1 MPTGIPTSDELKLDI
16 LELIEK
22 GVPQKQISK
31 DLHTSLSTISRVKKE
46 FYGKDIRSMD
56 RVIAGNKKTGTLTAV
71 GPNHYVGTCLV
82 RGKMKKRHFNIC
94 GSKDAINA
102 WEKWKASL
110 NTPKPVTIEL
120 NDPKPVT
127 VTNDI
132 KIEEPVMANM
142 EAEAP
147 KNSDLYILA
156 VGTPKI
162 AAWFDDEEKA
172 REAMHIANKALEF
185 AGVDVRYS
193 VLPVKVEIQNS

>member
-22 GVPQKQISK
+22 GVPQKQIAK
-31 DLHTSLSTISRVKKE
+31 DLHASISTVCRVKKE

-56 RVIAGNKKTGTLTAV
+56 KVIAGDKHNGTLTAV

-102 WEKWKASL
+102 WEKWKSSL
-110 NTPKPVTIEL
+110 ITPKPVNIEL
-120 NDPKPVT
+120 SIPKPVT
-127 VTNDI
+127 VTNEI
-132 KIEEPVMANM
+132 KIEEPVMAN
-142 EAEAP
+142 AEAP